1 LLRNSQICLHSR
13 RRHKS
18 KLLFSAFSLK
28 WSLIIFLSPSA
39 INYGT
44 KKNGGLPSVKYVYR
58 EGKPPPAAKN
68 KKRKRSEE
76 EKTTPAGPI
85 IR

>member
-1 LLRNSQICLHSR
+1 MGLR
-13 RRHKS
+13 KS
-18 KLLFSAFSLK
+18 
-28 WSLIIFLSPSA
+28 
-39 INYGT
+39 
-44 KKNGGLPSVKYVYR
+44 GGLPSVKYVYR
-58 EGKPPPAAKN
+58 EGDPPPPPQKK